1 MSFQKQRISIEK
13 TPGYAS
19 EEGGVVSLI
28 NIAANLDDPLYHR
41 TIGKLSII
49 LKELKSINAKRRQHL
64 GGSRALHRYIE

>member
-1 MSFQKQRISIEK
+1 MSFQKQRISKEK
-13 TPGYAS
+13 TPGYTS

-28 NIAANLDDPLYHR
+28 NIAANLDYPLYHR
-41 TIGKLSII
+41 TIGKLSI